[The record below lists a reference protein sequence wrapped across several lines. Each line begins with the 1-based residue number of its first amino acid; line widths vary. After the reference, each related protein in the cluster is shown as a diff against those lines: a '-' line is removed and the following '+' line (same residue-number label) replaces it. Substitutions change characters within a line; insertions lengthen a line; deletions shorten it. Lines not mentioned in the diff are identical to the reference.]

1 MTAKKNKKPSASE
14 LKKFDTEATK
24 RFQRLPIVANILKGP
39 ERERYDHFLRNGFPA
54 WRGTG
59 YYYERFRPGL
69 WSVLV
74 GLFIFVGGAVHYAA
88 LFLSYKRHQEFVN
101 RYIKHARRMAW
112 GDEGAVGAIPGLGG
126 EEGTS
131 AAAASG
137 SDSQQES
144 VQWNRKQKREME
156 RRQKKDGKNPVKAAK
171 AAAAEKARTEGI
183 SAPVE
188 AESPTMGP
196 VGAKKRT
203 IAENGKVLIVDSV
216 GNVFL
221 EQETE
226 EGGRQEFLLDV
237 CFDLLPSI
245 LLY

>member
-1 MTAKKNKKPSASE
+1 MTVKKNKKPSESE
-14 LKKFDTEATK
+14 LKKFNKEATA
-24 RFQRLPIVANILKGP
+24 RFERLSLVTNVLRGP
-39 ERERYDHFLRNGFPA
+39 ERARYDHFLRNGFPA

-69 WSVLV
+69 GSVLV

-88 LFLSYKRHQEFVN
+88 LFLSYKRHREFVT
-101 RYIKHARRMAW
+101 RYIKHARRTAW
-112 GDEGAVGAIPGLGG
+112 GDDGAIGAIPGLGG
-126 EEGTS
+126 EDATS
-131 AAAASG
+131 AGGASG
-137 SDSQQES
+137 SDSQQEA

-156 RRQKKDGKNPVKAAK
+156 RQKKKEGKNPVKSAK
-171 AAAAEKARTEGI
+171 AAEKARTEDI
-183 SAPVE
+183 SLPIE
-188 AESPTMGP
+188 AESPTIGP

-203 IAENGKVLIVDSV
+203 VAENGKILIVDSV

-237 CFDLLPSI
+237 SVLS
-245 LLY
+245 